1 MKKMLMT
8 ATVPSMIGQFNMG
21 NIDILLKMG
30 YEVHVACNF
39 RDYSCWPK
47 ERIAEFV
54 KELKKLKVKYHHIE
68 YSRSPK
74 SIGKMIKFF
83 RQLDRLIKT
92 ENFTFVHCHTPIA
105 GVLARIC
112 CHRNEVKVIYTAHGF
127 HFYDGAPMQNWLLYY
142 PVEKLL
148 SRWTD
153 ILITINRE
161 DYKRAKN
168 NFCAKNTVYVP
179 GIGVD
184 IEKFENGMFDSSEKR
199 TELGLDSESI
209 MLLSVGELS
218 ARKNHG
224 IVIKALAKMNN
235 PLLHYFVAGKGE
247 LKKEL
252 EALAGELEIAEQVH
266 LLGFR
271 SDISELC
278 HAADLFVFP
287 SHQEGCPVALMEAI
301 ACRTPVM
308 CSKIRGNTDLVKDE
322 ARLFDEGSVDDV
334 VRCIRQFGFRRSEA
348 DNMETYRVTESNFEN
363 LKRFDLKKVE
373 SEMESL
379 YSEMISS
386 CFAHKEWI
394 EKFAQGE

>member
-30 YEVHVACNF
+30 YEVHVASNF

-74 SIGKMIKFF
+74 SIGKMIKSFQ
-83 RQLDRLIKT
+83 QLDRLIKT

-112 CHRNEVKVIYTAHGF
+112 CHRNGVKVIYTAHGF
-127 HFYDGAPMQNWLLYY
+127 HFYDGAPVQNWLFYY
-142 PVEKLL
+142 PIEKLL

-153 ILITINRE
+153 VLITINRE
-161 DYKRAKN
+161 DYKRAKKK
-168 NFCAKNTVYVP
+168 FYAKKTTYVSGV
-179 GIGVD
+179 GINV
-184 IEKFENGMFDSSEKR
+184 EKFADGIVDSLEKR
-199 TELGLDSESI
+199 KELGIDAETI

-218 ARKNHG
+218 KRKNQEV
-224 IVIKALAKMNN
+224 VIKALAKMEN
-235 PLLHYFVAGKGE
+235 PQIHYFIAGKGA
-247 LKKEL
+247 LQKGL
-252 EALAGELEIAEQVH
+252 EALADRLGIGVQVH

-278 HAADLFVFP
+278 HAADLFIFP
-287 SHQEGCPVALMEAI
+287 SLQEGCPVALMEAM
-301 ACRTPVM
+301 ACKTPVL
-308 CSKIRGNTDLVKDE
+308 CSKIRGNVDLIAEGKGGLMCTPKDEDGVKDKLE
-322 ARLFDEGSVDDV
+322 KLLKMSGKELRGFGEYNF
-334 VRCIRQFGFRRSEA
+334 RQIQKFSDREVLKEMSDIYKGF
-348 DNMETYRVTESNFEN
+348 Y
-363 LKRFDLKKVE
+363 
-373 SEMESL
+373 
-379 YSEMISS
+379 
-386 CFAHKEWI
+386 
-394 EKFAQGE
+394 